1 MDNKTILNNRW
12 NYTDLKLKDYLR
24 IYKKTN
30 LKTQDNIQDIFNGI
44 DFNYMDLNKPI
55 SNNQRKKLS
64 RVVDEWKQLE
74 LLKGYFE
81 YKVIEILNKR
91 YITNQE
97 MLSILLWGAFVK
109 ERNQLDEYEEVLFT
123 EIGQDLY
130 KQGID
135 EIKPTKKKKWSL
147 TWEYIWSMLC
157 LPNVKGSSWI
167 TYIEALALTNAQE
180 IERQTIIQLQ
190 QNKKPNIEDDVFK
203 NILKKQQNRYISIN
217 DDKISGA
224 LESQV
229 VEIANKSLLKAG
241 EDVGQKKLRV
251 RFIAEIDDR
260 TTKMC
265 DGMNGM
271 LFYVN
276 DWNRFYRYSDDDK
289 RDVLYTIKGLEVGAN
304 LPPIN
309 NHFHYCRSTI
319 TYLTEM
325 KYNELIAEYN
335 QLKRIIPSEVP
346 ESLEEYAKLR
356 YNNSNYY
363 EEIKLKEEIGKHYR
377 KDLEIG
383 EKKKTLSFNSYYEKV
398 NDTREYLR
406 NVQAKDFGTIGEIK
420 LHTIDRMIDRN
431 ITKEDIKNIL
441 EDPTNHWYSPINNSE
456 VFFKDKKMVAI
467 DIEELSVKTAYKGRG
482 KKNE

>member
-147 TWEYIWSMLC
+147 E
-157 LPNVKGSSWI
+157 
-167 TYIEALALTNAQE
+167 
-180 IERQTIIQLQ
+180 
-190 QNKKPNIEDDVFK
+190 
-203 NILKKQQNRYISIN
+203 
-217 DDKISGA
+217 
-224 LESQV
+224 
-229 VEIANKSLLKAG
+229 
-241 EDVGQKKLRV
+241 
-251 RFIAEIDDR
+251 
-260 TTKMC
+260 
-265 DGMNGM
+265 
-271 LFYVN
+271 
-276 DWNRFYRYSDDDK
+276 
-289 RDVLYTIKGLEVGAN
+289 
-304 LPPIN
+304 
-309 NHFHYCRSTI
+309 
-319 TYLTEM
+319 EM
-325 KYNELIAEYN
+325 H
-335 QLKRIIPSEVP
+335 R
-346 ESLEEYAKLR
+346 
-356 YNNSNYY
+356 
-363 EEIKLKEEIGKHYR
+363 
-377 KDLEIG
+377 
-383 EKKKTLSFNSYYEKV
+383 
-398 NDTREYLR
+398 
-406 NVQAKDFGTIGEIK
+406 
-420 LHTIDRMIDRN
+420 
-431 ITKEDIKNIL
+431 
-441 EDPTNHWYSPINNSE
+441 
-456 VFFKDKKMVAI
+456 
-467 DIEELSVKTAYKGRG
+467 
-482 KKNE
+482 

>member
-109 ERNQLDEYEEVLFT
+109 ERSQLDEYEEVLFT

-224 LESQV
+224 LDSQV

-241 EDVGQKKLRV
+241 EDVGQKKLRA

-289 RDVLYTIKGLEVGAN
+289 RDVLYTIKGLEVGSN

-363 EEIKLKEEIGKHYR
+363 EEIKLKEEIGKHYK